1 MRSRSCQLTLSRYD
15 CITFCFGHRPNC
27 QRQALQQPPAN
38 APSTAENP
46 AVINVT
52 PPSVP
57 DPDAPRQ
64 FALWNLGFRPF
75 YLLAGLFATLGIPL
89 WTLQF
94 AGWLGTRELIAG
106 PLWHAHEMLFG
117 FAFAVIVGFLFT
129 AGRNWASQP
138 TPTGTVLAAIAT
150 LWVAARVL
158 AFSPFALAAAAFDTA
173 FALAAATGIAVPLL
187 RSRNRRNYFFIA
199 LLFALGMANL
209 AFHLGMAG
217 IVDLPLR
224 LGLQTGLDIVL
235 LIMVVMAGRVIPMFT
250 LSGVPGALCT
260 RLPLIERLAPAS
272 VAVLLAADLFA
283 APIAVLT
290 PVTAFAAIVNGVR
303 LSLWRPWRTLNAP
316 MVWILHLSYAW
327 IVFALA
333 LRALALE
340 GLVPAST
347 ATHALTVGAIGSL
360 TLGMMTRT
368 ARGHTGRPLQAGRAE
383 LFCYIAIQFAA
394 VIRVVVPL
402 ALPSLYPASIIASG
416 LLWSIAFGIFTVTYW
431 PILSRPRLDGRPD

>member
-1 MRSRSCQLTLSRYD
+1 
-15 CITFCFGHRPNC
+15 
-27 QRQALQQPPAN
+27 
-38 APSTAENP
+38 
-46 AVINVT
+46 
-52 PPSVP
+52 
-57 DPDAPRQ
+57 
-64 FALWNLGFRPF
+64 
-75 YLLAGLFATLGIPL
+75 
-89 WTLQF
+89 
-94 AGWLGTRELIAG
+94 
-106 PLWHAHEMLFG
+106 MLFG